1 MATVT
6 LGNIKLNW
14 KGAYNA
20 GTAYAIDD
28 VVSYNGSSYIAK
40 TATTGNL
47 PTVTA
52 NWDLMS
58 QAGTNGTNG
67 TDLTSTLTTQGD
79 ILYRDGSGLQRL
91 GAGTSGYVLKTQGTG
106 ANPVWGEASGG
117 ALVKLASTKV
127 SGGAVSHIE
136 FNSSVLDT
144 STYKKFK
151 FFIHMYGTVSGSAT
165 SLFAIPS
172 KDNGSNYNLNAFSAG
187 VGAYIKYDGSND
199 GDYRTSMADT
209 GSNRWMLGNAIA
221 GYGSGNQSMHWVG
234 EATLYN
240 PNDTSTYSQT
250 AHFVS
255 QGGRYYNDLGSNWH
269 VMYQAVH
276 GMAYGLGTGT
286 PVNAIKFY
294 YGSGNVQNDSRI
306 TVYGVKED

>member
-1 MATVT
+1 MAQIDI
-6 LGNIKLNW
+6 GKLKPTW
-14 KGAYNA
+14 KSAYNNS
-20 GTAYAIDD
+20 TAYVVDD
-28 VVSYNGSSYIAK
+28 MVSYQNQSYICKLASTGNVPTNTTYWDLIAAKGSDGTDADLAAISGTVQGDLYYNNGSAIARL
-40 TATTGNL
+40 APG
-47 PTVTA
+47 VA
-52 NWDLMS
+52 N
-58 QAGTNGTNG
+58 Q
-67 TDLTSTLTTQGD
+67 
-79 ILYRDGSGLQRL
+79 
-91 GAGTSGYVLKTQGTG
+91 VLKTGGSG
-106 ANPVWGEASGG
+106 ANPSWQDASGG

-199 GDYRTSMADT
+199 GDYRSSMADT